1 MEQLPPQFFRAAGAG
16 FRPWR
21 AARLRTRPTRH
32 HRCSTRFN
40 AVEAWSEGREMMLGF
55 AVIAVAAGSFLLALR
70 LSRRT
75 LLPVAR

>member
-1 MEQLPPQFFRAAGAG
+1 
-16 FRPWR
+16 
-21 AARLRTRPTRH
+21 
-32 HRCSTRFN
+32 
-40 AVEAWSEGREMMLGF
+40 MMLGF